1 MRAPGTAEGSG
12 WHAAHAP
19 PTVHYLEGL
28 ALSSRLGV
36 ADVLLGN
43 SDGLM
48 LISWQEAS
56 PTAMRARDTAPR

>member
-1 MRAPGTAEGSG
+1 MHAPGAAEGSG
-12 WHAAHAP
+12 LHAAHAP

-28 ALSSRLGV
+28 TLCSGLGV

-48 LISWQEAS
+48 FISRQEDL
-56 PTAMRARDTAPR
+56 PTARRACDTAPR